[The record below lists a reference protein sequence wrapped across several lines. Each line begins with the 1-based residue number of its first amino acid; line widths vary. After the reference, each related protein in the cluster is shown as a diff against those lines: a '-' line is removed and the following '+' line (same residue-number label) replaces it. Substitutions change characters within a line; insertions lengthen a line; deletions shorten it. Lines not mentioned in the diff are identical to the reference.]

1 MSKYKRR
8 STIVFRIETE
18 IHGLNRQ
25 YTTTHLRIQT
35 MDEVKV
41 SERIYWSC
49 NNPDYYGPPDRY
61 QGLAALGHEV
71 YYELDFNSREVYLS
85 YLHHDGHYCQH
96 RASVDNGLSTMK
108 WAAKLL
114 TRISRERAK
123 AADRYYGPRENYST
137 LLDDP
142 ETVIETLKAMGAVEI
157 EYTRG
162 AAGSSAAVP
171 RFSTPHTFLIESAA

>member
-1 MSKYKRR
+1 MSKYKRK
-8 STIVFRIETE
+8 STIIYRIETE
-18 IHGLNRQ
+18 IHGSNRD

-49 NNPDYYGPPDRY
+49 NNPDYYGPPERY
-61 QGLAALGHEV
+61 QGLAAMGHEV

-96 RASVDNGLSTMK
+96 KAEYSGRLTPMK
-108 WAAKLL
+108 WAVALL
-114 TRISRERAK
+114 TKISRERAK
-123 AADRYYGPRENYST
+123 ATDRYYGPKEDYST
-137 LLDDP
+137 LLDNP

-162 AAGSSAAVP
+162 SVGSSAAVP